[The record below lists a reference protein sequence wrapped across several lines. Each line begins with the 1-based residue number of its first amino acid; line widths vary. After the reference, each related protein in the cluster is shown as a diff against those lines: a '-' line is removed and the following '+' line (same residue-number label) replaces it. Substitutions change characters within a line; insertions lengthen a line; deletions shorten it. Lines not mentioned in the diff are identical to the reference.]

1 MKAEGNDANSSK
13 RLALEA
19 RHLATAGL
27 TILSQMGGIEGG
39 REAGLLRCIL
49 AEAETGLRKTDKAKE
64 ELGKVKDDV
73 QMMFCAFRAKS

>member
-1 MKAEGNDANSSK
+1 V
-13 RLALEA
+13 
-19 RHLATAGL
+19 
-27 TILSQMGGIEGG
+27 GG

-73 QMMFCAFRAKS
+73 QKMFCAFRAKS